1 MVGWFQFVGFC
12 DLYWLNGLIGLWI
25 VRVLWN
31 LHENGKF
38 SDSPNL
44 FSNLYFLL
52 TGFHDLVLCVLMKC
66 GLRVKMGFLRS
77 IISMFITLIP
87 DKLNVRFCFLN
98 SGVVWSSADVIYL
111 KMVQLTWFLCNLY
124 VLVIGFCFLSW
135 NVGFMGI
142 WIWSKYDCYDIE
154 CYELCKFVLMCLK
167 IWNFK
172 LDQITKHFLTFDD
185 LFFCILMKYER
196 WDFLENINA
205 VFITWEVGG

>member
-1 MVGWFQFVGFC
+1 MWAPC
-12 DLYWLNGLIGLWI
+12 
-25 VRVLWN
+25 
-31 LHENGKF
+31 ENGI
-38 SDSPNL
+38 
-44 FSNLYFLL
+44 
-52 TGFHDLVLCVLMKC
+52 
-66 GLRVKMGFLRS
+66 LRS

-167 IWNFK
+167 MWNFK

-185 LFFCILMKYER
+185 LFFLYFDEIWEMGFSGKYKCSFHHMGSG
-196 WDFLENINA
+196 WVIFSWW
-205 VFITWEVGG
+205 VWVGI